1 MFRITQLPQIS
12 FWCLSTPGPWV
23 VADPVAVVL
32 SPGSRALDLES
43 WLCLLLW
50 SWIISPGWISS
61 WIHLLIID
69 TCISK
74 HLDYL
79 CCKCIIFSIY
89 TRHLLHVCPS
99 WERDPSSV
107 ALPEVSPIFFP
118 LKLWGFSFFWKF
130 FLVRCEGLRTEGV
143 VLSTDILY
151 KLWSPLRQM

>member
-1 MFRITQLPQIS
+1 MSGDTLLLPSLCLYLCTLMFRITQLPQIS
-12 FWCLSTPGPWV
+12 FWCLYTPGSGV
-23 VADPVAVVL
+23 MADRVAVVL

-61 WIHLLIID
+61 WIHHLIID
-69 TCISK
+69 TCIYK

-79 CCKCIIFSIY
+79 CCKCIIFSIS

-107 ALPEVSPIFFP
+107 ALPEVSPMFP
-118 LKLWGFSFFWKF
+118 FKLWGFSGSFS
-130 FLVRCEGLRTEGV
+130 LYDVRV
-143 VLSTDILY
+143 
-151 KLWSPLRQM
+151 